1 MIACWHKL
9 MLTAPPA
16 KPCHCR
22 EKHKNRH
29 PPVRS
34 LWSLP
39 QFYWRGKYPQ
49 CTTWC
54 FCTESTSQWCSD
66 PLFQQPAGYFRISLA
81 GTSRANER
89 WRISYPQSKWT
100 IMFFFWWNWFEN
112 LSCFVCSLAGKR
124 IATTFQPGLNAEPSN
139 SDDKRGV
146 VSYGYMSSGRTCH
159 RSSSKAPDTTWRQT
173 E

>member
-9 MLTAPPA
+9 MLIAPLA

-39 QFYWRGKYPQ
+39 QFYRRGKYPQ

-54 FCTESTSQWCSD
+54 FCTESASQWCSD

-89 WRISYPQSKWT
+89 WRISYPQS
-100 IMFFFWWNWFEN
+100 NE
-112 LSCFVCSLAGKR
+112 LSCSFFNGIGLSVCPVFLCSLADKR
-124 IATTFQPGLNAEPSN
+124 IATTFQPGLNAGPSN
-139 SDDKRGV
+139 FDDKRRV
-146 VSYGYMSSGRTCH
+146 VS
-159 RSSSKAPDTTWRQT
+159 
-173 E
+173 